1 MIQNRVSV
9 NDPGEVLHDF
19 ARILKKL
26 MSKDARLCPQ
36 LRVAST
42 LSQKR
47 VVKAEDAGHSGLC
60 SSLTTQSTRF
70 WHASRRAGAILA
82 HCRVALRAFGPPNP
96 TVRALPWAKI
106 IASDVHDQLRAQ
118 PDTA

>member
-47 VVKAEDAGHSGLC
+47 VVKAEGAGHSGPM
-60 SSLTTQSTRF
+60 F
-70 WHASRRAGAILA
+70 KPDNAEYAFLA
-82 HCRVALRAFGPPNP
+82 RVPKGWDYFGPLPRCSP
-96 TVRALPWAKI
+96 RIWAPKPHGSRLALGQNNRQRRSRSI
-106 IASDVHDQLRAQ
+106 EG
-118 PDTA
+118 TA